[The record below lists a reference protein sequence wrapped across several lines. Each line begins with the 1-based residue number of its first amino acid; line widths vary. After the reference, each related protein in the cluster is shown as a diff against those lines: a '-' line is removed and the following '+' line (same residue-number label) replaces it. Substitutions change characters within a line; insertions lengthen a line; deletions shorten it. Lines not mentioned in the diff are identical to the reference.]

1 VLYLLKNA
9 GPERRIAV
17 TVSTLD
23 TFQSSTIDLAN
34 RRSVAA
40 QASGGIS
47 GNAIYNAVLRA
58 VNDFQLRGDLLDF
71 GSGTGFLA
79 EQLKATELF
88 TTVAADDLLP
98 RPASLDES
106 IAWTAADLNES
117 LPYDSASFDVIVA
130 AEVIEHLENPRFVAR
145 EMFRLLRPGGA
156 LILTTPNNESWRSLI
171 SLLARG
177 HHVAFGDGSYPAHI
191 TPLLRIDLQ
200 RILTE
205 AGFHPPLFRYTG
217 EGGLPGYP
225 TITWQKISAGLLK
238 GLRFS
243 DNLLAVSLK
252 RCATDSSH
260 RNNADTRAGN
270 SRLLAYRFLA
280 S

>member
-1 VLYLLKNA
+1 MVYLLKNA
-9 GPERRIAV
+9 GPERQVAV
-17 TVSTLD
+17 IVSTLD

-34 RRSVAA
+34 RRSLAA

-47 GNAIYNAVLRA
+47 GDAIYQAVLRA

-71 GSGTGFLA
+71 GSGTAFLT
-79 EQLKATELF
+79 EQLKATKLF
-88 TTVAADDLLP
+88 TTVAAADLLP

-177 HHVAFGDGSYPAHI
+177 HHVAFGDSSYPAHI

-205 AGFHPPLFRYTG
+205 AGFHPPLFRYTE

-225 TITWQKISAGLLK
+225 TITWQKISAGLLT

-243 DNLLAVSLK
+243 DNLLAFSLK
-252 RCATDSSH
+252 R
-260 RNNADTRAGN
+260 
-270 SRLLAYRFLA
+270 
-280 S
+280 